1 MHDILLAA
9 ATARY
14 CAIEESPLTV
24 RQFYSAAKEIE
35 CELIAQRRDFHRHP
49 ELAYQEVRTAAIVAR
64 QLGEIGM
71 EVQTGVGKTGVV
83 GLLGAERDGPTVL
96 LRFDMDALPIQ
107 EENDTDYVSTQPG
120 VMHACGHDGHTA
132 IGLTVARM
140 LAQQRDRLRGALK
153 LVFQPAEE
161 GGYGAAAM
169 IADGALREPR
179 PDFAFGLHLW
189 NKRPFGWVGATEG
202 EMMAGGREWG
212 CVVSGD
218 GGHAASPDQTH
229 DPVVAAAQIV
239 VALQTVVSRN
249 VPPLESVVVS
259 VTQINGGDTH
269 NVIPGEVRLAGTLRY
284 FRSAIRDSTK
294 KRISDIAEN
303 VAAAMGCRSE
313 VSFGSGYRPVSN
325 DADAARLVRELA
337 ERVPG
342 VTVVADDERTAG
354 SEDFG
359 EFMADIPGCFFF
371 IGAANAARGLNY
383 PHHHPRF
390 DFDERS
396 LTLGAALMASVAAHY
411 VLPE

>member
-1 MHDILLAA
+1 
-9 ATARY
+9 
-14 CAIEESPLTV
+14 
-24 RQFYSAAKEIE
+24 
-35 CELIAQRRDFHRHP
+35 
-49 ELAYQEVRTAAIVAR
+49 
-64 QLGEIGM
+64 
-71 EVQTGVGKTGVV
+71 
-83 GLLGAERDGPTVL
+83 
-96 LRFDMDALPIQ
+96 
-107 EENDTDYVSTQPG
+107 
-120 VMHACGHDGHTA
+120 
-132 IGLTVARM
+132 
-140 LAQQRDRLRGALK
+140 
-153 LVFQPAEE
+153 
-161 GGYGAAAM
+161 
-169 IADGALREPR
+169 
-179 PDFAFGLHLW
+179 
-189 NKRPFGWVGATEG
+189 
-202 EMMAGGREWG
+202 
-212 CVVSGD
+212 
-218 GGHAASPDQTH
+218 
-229 DPVVAAAQIV
+229 
-239 VALQTVVSRN
+239 VVSRN